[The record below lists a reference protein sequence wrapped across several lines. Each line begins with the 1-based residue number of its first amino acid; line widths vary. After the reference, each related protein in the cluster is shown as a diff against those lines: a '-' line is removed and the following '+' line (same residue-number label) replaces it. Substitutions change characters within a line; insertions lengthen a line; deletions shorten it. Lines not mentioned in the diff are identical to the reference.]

1 MRVNWT
7 AIGVAAVA
15 DWLLGAVWFTTF
27 SKQWQAGLRMSPEE
41 LQTYMSHPN
50 FWPYLI
56 SLVCSAVMGYVIA
69 RMLAL
74 APSYGL
80 LRGISAGI
88 LVGSAAAAA
97 MIAEMAFE
105 YRARPFI
112 LISMLYPLLGCI
124 LMGMILGLWKPKST
138 TAAQMAK

>member
-69 RMLAL
+69 RSCW
-74 APSYGL
+74 PSL
-80 LRGISAGI
+80 PATDCFAASRPAFWLVLR
-88 LVGSAAAAA
+88 
-97 MIAEMAFE
+97 
-105 YRARPFI
+105 RQQR
-112 LISMLYPLLGCI
+112 
-124 LMGMILGLWKPKST
+124 
-138 TAAQMAK
+138 